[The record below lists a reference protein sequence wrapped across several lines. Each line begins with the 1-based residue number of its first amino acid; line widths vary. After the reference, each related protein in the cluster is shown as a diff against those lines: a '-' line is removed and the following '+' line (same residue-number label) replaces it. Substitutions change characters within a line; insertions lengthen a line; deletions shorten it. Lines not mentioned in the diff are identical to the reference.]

1 MVDSFKEATAK
12 SVLEGNS
19 ERVEWQPTQEE
30 KDVIALILQGFYVGT
45 LNQWTPRVEFN
56 DLSLIERFQYDQ
68 QLWNTYQPNNGAPAT
83 NDQLNG
89 WRSNAM
95 RPIVRNK
102 AISIAAHAT
111 ARLIFPKVFAYNEE
125 SEDQSD
131 SAQVMED
138 LMEWAAD
145 KSDYAFYTLR
155 RVISALSDPASIGYT
170 EYAESYQRV
179 KVYKESGGWEWET
192 RLNPTYSGFQ
202 NVPVPVDELLIE
214 NFYEN
219 DAQKQGFL
227 IWRRVIPYSQAK
239 AKYGSLYENFKY
251 VHQGCQTLYNDANQ
265 AFYAVYD
272 PNLRQYD
279 VEEVIY
285 WNKELDVKLILCN
298 GVLLTDYD
306 NPNPRLD
313 KQYPFDKFGYELIN
327 NRCFYY
333 KDLSFKLQQDAN
345 IINTLYPMVID
356 RTYLNTFP
364 PTFNTGGEVIG
375 SSVMVPGANV
385 TLSDPHAQLQPIMQ
399 APAITDGMN
408 MLAKVESSVSE
419 SSQDNQQSG
428 QPQPGMDRT
437 AYQESLIQ
445 QNAQTILNLF
455 IQMIAKHVKDF
466 GELRL
471 GDILQYLTIPEVSQ
485 IEGNTKLVYK
495 TFLLHNKQ
503 TGGKSMSRKIK
514 FNLDLPNEMT
524 PDEHL
529 QESMRVK
536 KDQGN
541 SKQAIYEVNP
551 QLFRS
556 HTYELSIT
564 PDILNPRSSELE
576 RAFKLDMYDKLLA
589 NPIADQEEN
598 LRMLLTTDS
607 DTRKDPD
614 KYISK
619 QANTQP
625 ILPGL
630 PSPAGMKSGQPPQ
643 IPQPN
648 QPQTANQQI
657 GTLRSPQL

>member
-1 MVDSFKEATAK
+1 MLDNKY
-12 SVLEGNS
+12 
-19 ERVEWQPTQEE
+19 ERLEWQPTQEE
-30 KDVIALILQGFYVGT
+30 KDVIALVLQAFYVGT

-68 QLWNTYQPNNGAPAT
+68 QQWNTYQPNNGAPAS
-83 NDQLNG
+83 NDLLNG

-95 RPIVRNK
+95 RPVVRNK

-111 ARLIFPKVFAYNEE
+111 ARLIFPKVFAYNTD

-131 SAQVMED
+131 AAQVMED

-170 EYAESYQRV
+170 EYAESYQKV
-179 KVYKESGGWEWET
+179 KVYKESGSWEWET

-202 NVPVPVDELLIE
+202 NIPVPVDELLIE

-219 DAQKQGFL
+219 DIQKQGFL
-227 IWRRVIPYSQAK
+227 IWRRVIPYTQAK
-239 AKYGSLYENFKY
+239 AKYVSLYENFQY
-251 VHQGCQTLYNDANQ
+251 VKPGAQVMYNDANQ

-298 GVLLTDYD
+298 GVLLTDFD

-313 KQYPFDKFGYELIN
+313 KMYPFDKFGYELIN

-345 IINTLYPMVID
+345 VLNTLYPMVID
-356 RTYLNTFP
+356 GTYLNLFP

-375 SSVMVPGANV
+375 SNVMQPGTNV
-385 TLSDPHAQLQPIMQ
+385 TLSDPHAQLQPIR
-399 APAITDGMN
+399 PASPLADGMN
-408 MLAKVESSVSE
+408 TLMKIETSISE
-419 SSQDNQQSG
+419 SSQDEQQAGQQQPGPDQTAYALSQQQS
-428 QPQPGMDRT
+428 
-437 AYQESLIQ
+437 
-445 QNAQTILNLF
+445 NAQTILNLF
-455 IQMIAKHVKDF
+455 IQMIAQHVRDF
-466 GELRL
+466 GNLRI
-471 GDILQYLTIPEVSQ
+471 GDILQYMTIPEVTQ
-485 IEGNTKLVYK
+485 IEGNPKLVYK

-503 TGGKSMSRKIK
+503 TGGKSKTRKIK

-536 KDQGN
+536 KDEGN

-551 QLFRS
+551 QLFRQN
-556 HTYELSIT
+556 TYELSIT
-564 PDILNPRSSELE
+564 PDVLNPRSDELA
-576 RAFKLDMYDKLLA
+576 RAYKLDMFDKMVSSPPGMFDPEETARLLLSSD
-589 NPIADQEEN
+589 P
-598 LRMLLTTDS
+598 

-614 KYISK
+614 KYIPK
-619 QANTQP
+619 QNNTQP

-630 PSPAGMKSGQPPQ
+630 PPMAQNSQKPLTGSPQTSQLPQGQSLGKQMSTLRPPQ
-643 IPQPN
+643 Q
-648 QPQTANQQI
+648 
-657 GTLRSPQL
+657 

>member
-1 MVDSFKEATAK
+1 MVDSFKEATAN
-12 SVLEGNS
+12 SVLES
-19 ERVEWQPTQEE
+19 KAERVEWQPTQDE
-30 KDVIALILQGFYVGT
+30 KDVLALILQGFYIGT

-83 NDQLNG
+83 NDALNG

-95 RPIVRNK
+95 RPVVRNK

-111 ARLIFPKVFAYNEE
+111 ARLIFPKVFAYNED

-131 SAQVMED
+131 AAQVMED

-145 KSDYAFYTLR
+145 KSGYPFYTLR
-155 RVISALSDPASIGYT
+155 RVVSALSDPASIGYT
-170 EYAESYQRV
+170 EYAETYQRV
-179 KVYKESGGWEWET
+179 KVYKESGGWEWED

-202 NVPVPVDELLIE
+202 NICVPVDELLIE

-219 DAQKQGFL
+219 DIQKQGFL

-239 AKYGSLYENFKY
+239 AKYGSLYDNFKY

-285 WNKELDVKLILCN
+285 WNKELDVKLIVVN

-313 KQYPFDKFGYELIN
+313 KMYPFDKFGYELIN

-333 KDLSFKLQQDAN
+333 KDLAFKLQQDAN
-345 IINTLYPMVID
+345 VLNTLYPMVID
-356 RTYLNTFP
+356 GTYLNLFP

-375 SSVMVPGANV
+375 SNVMVPGANV
-385 TLSDPHAQLQPIMQ
+385 TLSDPHAQLQPIKQ
-399 APAITDGMN
+399 PSPLADGMN
-408 MLAKVESSVSE
+408 TLMKIEDSISE
-419 SSQDNQQSG
+419 SSQDEQQAG
-428 QPQPGMDRT
+428 QQPGPDQT
-437 AYQESLIQ
+437 AYALAQ
-445 QNAQTILNLF
+445 QNQNASTILNLF
-455 IQMIAKHVKDF
+455 IQMIAQHVRDF
-466 GELRL
+466 GNLRI
-471 GDILQYLTIPEVSQ
+471 GDILQYLTIPEVSE
-485 IEGNTKLVYK
+485 IEGDTKLVYK

-529 QESMRVK
+529 QESMRVLQ
-536 KDQGN
+536 DQGKN

-576 RAFKLDMYDKLLA
+576 RAFKLDMYDKLIT

-598 LRMLLTTDS
+598 LRLLLSTDA

-614 KYISK
+614 RYISK

-625 ILPGL
+625 TLPGL
-630 PSPAGMKSGQPPQ
+630 PSPASMTGKPPQ

-648 QPQTANQQI
+648 QPQTASQQMS
-657 GTLRSPQL
+657 TLRPPQA